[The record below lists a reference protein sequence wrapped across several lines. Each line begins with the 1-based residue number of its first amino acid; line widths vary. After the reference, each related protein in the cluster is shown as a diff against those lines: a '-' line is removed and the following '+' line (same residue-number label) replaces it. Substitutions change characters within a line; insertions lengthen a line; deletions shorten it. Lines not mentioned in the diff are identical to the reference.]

1 MPDVKAR
8 LQAVEMLLSQGIG
21 RAPTAP
27 ELTTLALPHT
37 AAEVQKMSWVE
48 MQYVF
53 SLTYADELREVA
65 QVGGREA
72 LRERLAAL
80 SEDERRVFRE
90 ALAELPG

>member
-1 MPDVKAR
+1 
-8 LQAVEMLLSQGIG
+8 
-21 RAPTAP
+21 
-27 ELTTLALPHT
+27 
-37 AAEVQKMSWVE
+37 